1 MRSYAAEITLCWST
15 LAVWPRRNNF
25 NLFIKIAK
33 IEWWVKPFPDI
44 PIMEKK
50 LKKGSSRNWSEIR
63 SVLFQSLPDEVFS
76 KENQK
81 EWLTYHW
88 NLVVGKEIS
97 GVSTI
102 DKVARGVLHVRVEG
116 KEWVS
121 VLEPLKIKIMQEIN
135 SRAGESL
142 LNGIVF
148 KPAA

>member
-1 MRSYAAEITLCWST
+1 MDKKIKNST
-15 LAVWPRRNNF
+15 S
-25 NLFIKIAK
+25 K
-33 IEWWVKPFPDI
+33 
-44 PIMEKK
+44 
-50 LKKGSSRNWSEIR
+50 NWSEIR
-63 SVLFQSLPDEVFS
+63 SVLFQSLPDEMFF

-102 DKVARGVLHVRVEG
+102 DKVSRGILHVGVEG

-142 LNGIVF
+142 LNSIVF
-148 KPAA
+148 KAVA